1 MDSENAING
10 GSMEVPVTPV
20 VPKFGET
27 QKNEKPTPKTKN
39 KGKGYRS
46 AVIGMCVLA
55 VVLSGGAAT
64 ISIINMVNSSQPTA
78 VIDNSSSGN
87 YYDGNSTQFEDTT
100 IASVVEKVSPAVVSI
115 LTETQVRSYF
125 GQTQTSEGAG
135 TGMIV
140 SEDGYVITNNH
151 VIDGADTVAVVTDS
165 GDTYENVEVVGV
177 DPLNDVAYL
186 KIPNVSGLPTVTLGD
201 SKTISTGQPVLA
213 IGNALGVYQNSIT
226 QGIVSGTGRTI
237 TASDSSGQNSETLS
251 DMIQTDAAI
260 NPGNSGGPLV
270 NAAGEVIGINTA
282 VSTDAQGLGFAIPIS
297 STKGMLKSIVER
309 GKAERAYL
317 GVNYVAITADVA
329 KEYGL
334 SVTQGAYIYSSNGS
348 PIVSGTP
355 ADKAGLKSKD
365 IILKVNGVDVGAKGS
380 ILSLVGEY
388 APNEKIQLTVLR
400 NGETIL
406 IDLTLG
412 AYPTS

>member
-1 MDSENAING
+1 MENGNM
-10 GSMEVPVTPV
+10 GSNMEVPVMPV
-20 VPKFGET
+20 VPKFGKVPEK
-27 QKNEKPTPKTKN
+27 QKEKTGRGGD
-39 KGKGYRS
+39 KGFKRFVTV
-46 AVIGMCVLA
+46 ACCLA

-64 ISIINMVNSSQPTA
+64 ISVINMVNGSQPAA
-78 VIDNSSSGN
+78 VIDRGDSGN
-87 YYDGNSTQFEDTT
+87 YYDGNSMQFEDTT
-100 IASVVEKVSPAVVSI
+100 IASVVTKVSSAVVSI
-115 LTETQVRSYF
+115 LTETQVRGYF
-125 GQTQTSEGAG
+125 GQSQMSEGAG

-140 SEDGYVITNNH
+140 TTDGYVITNSH
-151 VIDGADTVAVVTDS
+151 VIDGADTVAIVTDS

-186 KIPNVSGLPTVTLGD
+186 KIPNVKDLPTVILGD

-226 QGIVSGTGRTI
+226 QGIISGTGRTI

-317 GVNYVAITADVA
+317 GVNYIAITADVA
-329 KEYGL
+329 KEYDL
-334 SVTQGAYIYSSNGS
+334 PVTQGAYIYSGGGKN
-348 PIVSGTP
+348 PVVSGTP
-355 ADKAGLKSKD
+355 ADKAGIKSKD
-365 IILKVNGVDVGAKGS
+365 IILEINGVPVGSKGS

-388 APNEKIQLTVLR
+388 APNEEIKLVVLR
-400 NGETIL
+400 DGREVS
-406 IDLTLG
+406 IDLILG
-412 AYPTS
+412 AYPIN